1 MASEAGEAD
10 ITLMGESSSASNTET
25 EREDDPVGAVYNQ
38 QAKFEQ
44 GSPSSGDSAADRAKL
59 FLAKKK
65 AEAIEQMR
73 SLLTDRI
80 STYDAIKNHNLRSM
94 ASRTL
99 LVALTAT
106 LSR

>member
-10 ITLMGESSSASNTET
+10 NTLLTGESSSASNTEM
-25 EREDDPVGAVYNQ
+25 EREDNLVGAVDNQ

-80 STYDAIKNHNLRSM
+80 STYDAIKNHNLR
-94 ASRTL
+94 AIGG
-99 LVALTAT
+99 AEPHWWP
-106 LSR
+106 